1 MPKKQSNKIDLIAKF
16 LDKEKVI
23 NFDNLTDLEE
33 ILNLSSSSFK
43 FLTDADADL
52 FLELFKISTIGQFA
66 SLDPEEAF
74 KSLYTDTATRDRIEH
89 LLQTDYE
96 LEEKLKKAVTISKII
111 HKVREE
117 SLSFIYKE
125 QKIIVVGLSNAGKT
139 TILRKFG
146 GQIGIKDLAKL
157 NPTKGIERQEIVT
170 SDLALAIWDFGGQ
183 EEYRNKYLQNPDKY
197 FLNVDL
203 VIYVIDIQD
212 PESYEESITYF
223 NQIVDVLYK
232 LEENPYV
239 LIFIHKFDPD
249 IKDESEVLLN
259 IEFLKDL
266 VKGVFKEKEDFEY
279 DIFLSSIYS
288 LIANEPK
295 FSKYLKTTMQKT
307 ATLTDYKLEGMATI
321 LESTLNGIIRLSES
335 VMAQYSDLDHRIRAL
350 ETGGDLTEEQI
361 KQIPKPEYS
370 TQFKLTTDVPV
381 TQSQKFEQ
389 RIFQRQNVK
398 SAILEELK
406 DLFDK
411 SKRRQYQ
418 S

>member
-43 FLTDADADL
+43 FLTDPDADL

-74 KSLYTDTATRDRIEH
+74 KNLYTDTATRDRIEH

-212 PESYEESITYF
+212 PESYEESIAYF
-223 NQIVDVLYK
+223 NQIIDVLYK
-232 LEENPYV
+232 LEEDPYV

-266 VKGVFKEKEDFEY
+266 IKGVFKEKEEFEY

-361 KQIPKPEYS
+361 KQVPKPEYS

>member
-1 MPKKQSNKIDLIAKF
+1 MPKKQSNKINIIAKF
-16 LDKEKVI
+16 LNKDKVI
-23 NFDNLTDLEE
+23 NFDNLTDVEE

-74 KSLYTDTATRDRIEH
+74 KNLYTDTETQDRIEH

-111 HKVREE
+111 HKVQEE

-139 TILRKFG
+139 TILKKFG

-183 EEYRNKYLQNPDKY
+183 EEYRNKYLQYPDKY

-203 VIYVIDIQD
+203 VIYVIDLQD
-212 PESYEESITYF
+212 PESYEESINYF
-223 NQIVDVLYK
+223 NQIIDVLHK
-232 LEENPYV
+232 VEEDPYI

-249 IKDESEVLLN
+249 IKDDSEVLLN
-259 IEFLKDL
+259 IELLKDL
-266 VKGVFKEKEDFEY
+266 IKGVFKKRKQFEY

-295 FSKYLKTTMQKT
+295 FAQYLKTTMQKT
-307 ATLTDYKLEGMATI
+307 ATLTDHKLEGMATI

-335 VMAQYSDLDHRIRAL
+335 VMAQYNELDDRIRSL
-350 ETGGDLTEEQI
+350 ETGKTITEEAN

-370 TQFKLTTDVPV
+370 AQFKLTTDEPI

-389 RIFQRQNVK
+389 RIFQRKNVK
-398 SAILEELK
+398 SAILEELR
-406 DLFDK
+406 DLFNK
-411 SKRRQYQ
+411 SKRRQFPI
-418 S
+418 

>member
-23 NFDNLTDLEE
+23 NFDNLSDIEE

-43 FLTDADADL
+43 FLTDSDADL
-52 FLELFKISTIGQFA
+52 FLDLFKISTIGQFA

-74 KSLYTDTATRDRIEH
+74 QSLYTDTKTRDKIEH

-111 HKVREE
+111 DKVREE

-139 TILRKFG
+139 TILKKFG

-203 VIYVIDIQD
+203 VIYVIDLQD
-212 PESYEESITYF
+212 PGSFEESINYF
-223 NQIVDVLYK
+223 NQIIDVLYK
-232 LEENPYV
+232 VEEAPYI
-239 LIFIHKFDPD
+239 LIFIHKYDPD

-259 IEFLKDL
+259 IELLKDL
-266 VKGVFKEKEDFEY
+266 IKGVFKERDEFEY

-288 LIANEPK
+288 VIANEPK

-307 ATLTDYKLEGMATI
+307 ATLTDHKLEGMASI

-335 VMAQYSDLDHRIRAL
+335 VMAQYNNLDHRIRAL
-350 ETGGDLTEEQI
+350 ETGGDLTEDQI
-361 KQIPKPEYS
+361 KQIPAPEYS

-389 RIFQRQNVK
+389 RISQRKNVK

>member
-23 NFDNLTDLEE
+23 NFDNLSDIEE

-52 FLELFKISTIGQFA
+52 FLDLFKISTIGQFA

-74 KSLYTDTATRDRIEH
+74 QSLYTDTKTRDKIEH

-111 HKVREE
+111 DKVREE

-139 TILRKFG
+139 TILKKFG

-203 VIYVIDIQD
+203 VIYVIDLQD
-212 PESYEESITYF
+212 PGSFEESINYF
-223 NQIVDVLYK
+223 NQIIDVLYK
-232 LEENPYV
+232 VEEEPYI

-249 IKDESEVLLN
+249 IKDDSEVLLN
-259 IEFLKDL
+259 IELLKDL
-266 VKGVFKEKEDFEY
+266 IKGVFKEREEFEY

-288 LIANEPK
+288 VIANEPK

-307 ATLTDYKLEGMATI
+307 ATLTDHKLEGMASI

-335 VMAQYSDLDHRIRAL
+335 VMAQYNNLDHRIRAL
-350 ETGGDLTEEQI
+350 EMGGNLAEDHI
-361 KQIPKPEYS
+361 KQLPAPEYS